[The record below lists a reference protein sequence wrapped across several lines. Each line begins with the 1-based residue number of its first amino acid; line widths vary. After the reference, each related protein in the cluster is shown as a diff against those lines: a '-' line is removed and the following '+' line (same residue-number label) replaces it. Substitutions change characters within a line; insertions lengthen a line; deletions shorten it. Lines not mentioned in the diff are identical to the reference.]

1 MRAALLLIAAL
12 TACTPLPLPTSA
24 PGGGGGLTPDSAGLQ
39 PGGTDLR
46 IDFGRAEDGVIETVS
61 RLVGSNPD
69 DVTLIEECG
78 AGPVTAAYWQ
88 NGLTANFLDGDF
100 VGWTVTEPGLPVAG
114 GLSVGMAPPPVQ
126 MAETTLGR
134 EFETNGVWAL
144 VEDGSAEITVLWS
157 GITCFFR

>member
-1 MRAALLLIAAL
+1 MRAALLLMAAL
-12 TACTPLPLPTSA
+12 TACTPLPLPTST
-24 PGGGGGLTPDSAGLQ
+24 PSGGVTPDSTGLQ

-46 IDFGRAEDGVIETVS
+46 IDFGRAQAGVIETVS
-61 RLVGSNPD
+61 RLVGSQPA

-88 NGLTANFLDGDF
+88 NGLTTNFLNGDF

-114 GLSVGMAPPPVQ
+114 GLSVGMAPPPVR
-126 MAETTLGR
+126 MTDTTLGR
-134 EFETNGVWAL
+134 EFEQNGVWAL
-144 VEDGSAEITVLWS
+144 IGEDSTDITVLWS